1 MISAVLDTNVIAS
14 AMLIRDGV
22 EDRVLRAWFAGQY
35 RLVLS
40 APILEEV
47 QRVLQYPKI
56 RARRWMSDEETAQV
70 LERLVESS
78 LLVEGKQR
86 LRICRDPADDKFLV
100 AALEGRTDY
109 IVTGDA
115 DLVDLGRYQDIE
127 IVTPRRF
134 LQVLHQ
140 RPIG

>member
-14 AMLIRDGV
+14 AVLIRDGI

-40 APILEEV
+40 VPILEEV
-47 QRVLQYPKI
+47 RRVLGYPRI
-56 RARRWMSDEETAQV
+56 RARRWMSAEETVQ
-70 LERLVESS
+70 LIERLAESS
-78 LLVEGKQR
+78 VLVEGKQR
-86 LRICRDPADDKFLV
+86 LRICRDPADDKFVV
-100 AALEGRTDY
+100 AALEGEAGY

-115 DLVDLGRYQDIE
+115 DLLDLGKYQDSE

-134 LQVLHQ
+134 LQILH
-140 RPIG
+140 RISPG

>member
-14 AMLIRDGV
+14 AVLIRGGI

-47 QRVLQYPKI
+47 RRVLEYPKI
-56 RARRWMSDEETAQV
+56 RARRWMSDEETAQL
-70 LERLVESS
+70 LERLAESS
-78 LLVEGKQR
+78 VLVEGKQR
-86 LRICRDPADDKFLV
+86 LRICRDPADDKFVV
-100 AALEGRTDY
+100 AALEGEAGY

-115 DLVDLGRYQDIE
+115 DLLDLGKYQDSE

-134 LQVLHQ
+134 LQALHR

>member
-14 AMLIRDGV
+14 AVLIRGRI
-22 EDRVLRAWFAGQY
+22 EDRVLRAWFAGRY

-40 APILEEV
+40 VPILEEIR
-47 QRVLQYPKI
+47 RVLEYPRI
-56 RARRWMSDEETAQV
+56 RAHQWMSDEETADL
-70 LERLVESS
+70 LEQLAESGV
-78 LLVEGKQR
+78 LVEGKQR

-100 AALEGRTDY
+100 AALEGKADY

-115 DLVDLGRYQDIE
+115 DLLDLGKYQDSE

-134 LQVLHQ
+134 LQILH
-140 RPIG
+140 RISPA

>member
-1 MISAVLDTNVIAS
+1 VITAVLDTNVIVS
-14 AMLIRDGV
+14 AVLIRGGV
-22 EDRVLRAWFAGQY
+22 EDRVLRAWFADQY

-47 QRVLQYPKI
+47 QRVLQYPRI
-56 RARRWMSDEETAQV
+56 RAHRWMSDEETARL
-70 LERLVESS
+70 LEQFAELSI
-78 LLVEGKQR
+78 LVEGSRR
-86 LRICRDPADDKFLV
+86 LRVCRDPADDKFVV
-100 AALEGRTDY
+100 AALEGQANY

-115 DLVDLGRYQDIE
+115 DLLDLGKCHDSE

-134 LQVLHQ
+134 LQALHQ

>member
-14 AMLIRDGV
+14 AVLIRGGI

-35 RLVLS
+35 RVVLS

-47 QRVLQYPKI
+47 QRVLQYP
-56 RARRWMSDEETAQV
+56 RVRSRRWMSDEETGHL
-70 LERLVESS
+70 LEQLAESS

-86 LRICRDPADDKFLV
+86 LRISRDPADDKFLA
-100 AALEGRTDY
+100 AALEGNADY
-109 IVTGDA
+109 VVTGDA
-115 DLVDLGRYQDIE
+115 DLLELGKYRDSE
-127 IVTPRRF
+127 IVTPRQF

-140 RPIG
+140 EPSG